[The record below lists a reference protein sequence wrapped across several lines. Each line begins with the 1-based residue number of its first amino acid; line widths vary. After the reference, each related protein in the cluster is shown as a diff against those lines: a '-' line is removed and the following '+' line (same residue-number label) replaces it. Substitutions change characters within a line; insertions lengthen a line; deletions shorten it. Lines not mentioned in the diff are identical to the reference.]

1 MKEVKAFAITWTAVL
16 SRKITSC
23 WMMEQ
28 KEVFLQL
35 KLPALLLLSFPALL
49 LSLTA
54 YADDKDPFNV
64 IAGVSR
70 KHDNNLFLSPS
81 SRRSDNITKAYAGI
95 QLDKLYSMQRFKVNY
110 TINSYRYQNNN
121 RLNYNAHNY
130 NAAWLWTLTPYLKG
144 VLSADRKEQLNDFQD
159 YRNFTLVNIK
169 NVRVTQNQHFEADFS
184 PHGIWHL
191 LGGVTRSEQT
201 NSQTF
206 NEQDDFSM
214 NSLDEGLK
222 YSFRSGSS
230 ITLMGH
236 QRQGKYGRRVSNP
249 ISLFDTGF
257 NENEGEVKL
266 DWLISGKSRINLR
279 TAYVTRDHDHF
290 SQRDFSGMEGGLDYS
305 WMPTGKIRLTLSA
318 LSDLSSYWNNDS
330 SYTRYNTLSISPA
343 YALSD
348 KITLRARASIS
359 ERTFLGGGTIPSS
372 HRVDKGRSASI
383 GIDWTPWRS
392 VTIGGNLVRSS
403 RNSNAPGLDYT
414 DTTAEIDANILF

>member
-1 MKEVKAFAITWTAVL
+1 MKEVKAFAITWTAML
-16 SRKITSC
+16 SSKITSC
-23 WMMEQ
+23 WMMEL

-35 KLPALLLLSFPALL
+35 KSPALLLLSFPALL

-110 TINSYRYQNNN
+110 TINTYRYQNNN
-121 RLNYNAHNY
+121 RLNFNAHNY
-130 NAAWLWTLTPYLKG
+130 NAAWLWTLTPYLTG
-144 VLSADRKEQLNDFQD
+144 VLSADRQQQLNDFQD

-184 PHGIWHL
+184 PHGIWHV
-191 LGGVTRSEQT
+191 LGGVTRSEVK

-206 NEQDDFSM
+206 REQDDFSM

-236 QRQGKYGRRVSNP
+236 QRQGEYGRRDADVTFLS
-249 ISLFDTGF
+249 DTGF
-257 NENEGEVKL
+257 SEKEGEAKL
-266 DWLISGKSRINLR
+266 DWLITGKSRINLR
-279 TAYVTRDHDHF
+279 AAYVTREHDHF
-290 SQRDFSGMEGGLDYS
+290 SQRDYSGAVGRFDYN
-305 WMPTGKIRLTLSA
+305 WMPTGKLRLTLSGY
-318 LSDLSSYWNNDS
+318 SDLSSYWNNDS
-330 SYTRYNTLSISPA
+330 SYTRYNILSISPA

-348 KITLRARASIS
+348 KITIRASASIS
-359 ERTFLGGGTIPSS
+359 ERKFIGEGIIPSS

-392 VTIGGNLVRSS
+392 VKIGGNIVRSS
-403 RNSNAPGLDYT
+403 RNSNAPGLDYN
-414 DTTAEIDANILF
+414 DTTAEIDANLLF

>member
-1 MKEVKAFAITWTAVL
+1 MELKEVL
-16 SRKITSC
+16 
-23 WMMEQ
+23 
-28 KEVFLQL
+28 LQL
-35 KLPALLLLSFPALL
+35 MSPAFLLLSFSALL

-70 KHDNNLFLSPS
+70 QHDNNLFLSPS
-81 SRRSDNITKAYAGI
+81 SRHSDNITKAYAGI

-110 TINSYRYQNNN
+110 TINTYRYQNNN
-121 RLNYNAHNY
+121 RLNFNAHNY
-130 NAAWLWTLTPYLKG
+130 NAAWLWTLTPYLTG
-144 VLSADRKEQLNDFQD
+144 VLSADRQQQLNDFQD

-184 PHGIWHL
+184 PHGIWHVL
-191 LGGVTRSEQT
+191 AGVTRSEQT

-236 QRQGKYGRRVSNP
+236 QRQGKYGRRVSNST
-249 ISLFDTGF
+249 SLFDTGF
-257 NENEGEVKL
+257 NEKEGEAKL
-266 DWLISGKSRINLR
+266 DWLITGKSRINLR
-279 TAYVTRDHDHF
+279 AAYVTREHDHF
-290 SQRDFSGMEGGLDYS
+290 SQRDYSGAEGRFDYN
-305 WMPTGKIRLTLSA
+305 WMPTGKLRLTLSGY
-318 LSDLSSYWNNDS
+318 SDLSSYWNNDS
-330 SYTRYNTLSISPA
+330 SYTRYNMLSISPA

-348 KITLRARASIS
+348 KITIRASASIS
-359 ERTFLGGGTIPSS
+359 ERTFLGEGVISSS
-372 HRVDKGRSASI
+372 HRIDRGKSASI

-403 RNSNAPGLDYT
+403 RNSTSPGLDYN
-414 DTTAEIDANILF
+414 DTTAEIDANLLF